1 MNRTWL
7 KGSTQWKRGLRGARQ
22 LVLLCILAC
31 ACACAPQVPTAT
43 ATTTQ
48 RPTPPPTATAFER
61 PSETPSPGALGP
73 VPSPTLEPILCAER
87 VMIISLDGM
96 RPDAVTPQGTP
107 NTFMLSRRGAY
118 SWTAQTILPSAT
130 LPGHASMLSGYDVPG
145 HGLYW
150 NDYIEARGYIRS
162 STVFSIAHEHGFH
175 TVMIVGKQ
183 KLLHIATP
191 GTVDDFSEIR
201 GGGDLLRADEAIE
214 IIFEGFGVFF
224 LHFRGPDNAGHRYGW
239 MSPGYLEV
247 VGEADM
253 CVGDVLDALRWT
265 DLDDTT
271 LVILTSDHGG
281 HGRTHGSDRP
291 EDMTIPWIIAGPGV
305 IPGLELTSEVRVY
318 DTTAT
323 ALWALGL
330 PLPEDLDG
338 IPVVEAFDERVE
350 AECQLMEA
358 LR

>member
-1 MNRTWL
+1 
-7 KGSTQWKRGLRGARQ
+7 
-22 LVLLCILAC
+22 
-31 ACACAPQVPTAT
+31 
-43 ATTTQ
+43 
-48 RPTPPPTATAFER
+48 
-61 PSETPSPGALGP
+61 
-73 VPSPTLEPILCAER
+73 
-87 VMIISLDGM
+87 MIISLDGM

-107 NTFMLSRRGAY
+107 SIFMLSRRGAY
-118 SWTAQTILPSAT
+118 SWTAQTVLPSAT

-150 NDYIEARGYIRS
+150 NDYIAARSHIRS
-162 STVFSIAHEHGFH
+162 ATVFSIAHEHGFH

-191 GTVDDFSEIR
+191 GTLDDFAEIR
-201 GGGDLLRADEAIE
+201 GSGDLQRADEAIE

-224 LHFRGPDNAGHRYGW
+224 VHFRGPDNAGHRYGW

-253 CVGDVLDALRWT
+253 CVGDLLDALRWT
-265 DLDDTT
+265 DLEDTR

-330 PLPEDLDG
+330 PIPEDMDG
-338 IPVVEAFDERVE
+338 MPVVEAFDERIE
-350 AECQLMEA
+350 AECQLMEVP
-358 LR
+358 R